1 MEYYSTTERNAFES
15 VLMRWMNLEP
25 VMQCEVSQKE
35 KDKHHMQMDP
45 RKMVLMNLSAG
56 QQWRCK
62 QDRLVDAEG
71 RSGWDE
77 LREQH

>member
-1 MEYYSTTERNAFES
+1 
-15 VLMRWMNLEP
+15 
-25 VMQCEVSQKE
+25 
-35 KDKHHMQMDP
+35 MQMDP